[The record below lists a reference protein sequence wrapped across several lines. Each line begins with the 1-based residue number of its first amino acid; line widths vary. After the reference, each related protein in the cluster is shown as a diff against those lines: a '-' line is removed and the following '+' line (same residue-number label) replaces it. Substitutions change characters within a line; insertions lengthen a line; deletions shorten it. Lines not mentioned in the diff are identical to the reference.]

1 MTFGGSAKGIS
12 FKDLLCGLVMLTNY
26 RRDEKI
32 KCENFYVILFC
43 YKVLHFSVCD
53 FSSSQW

>member
-43 YKVLHFSVCD
+43 HRLQSFTLFCV
-53 FSSSQW
+53 